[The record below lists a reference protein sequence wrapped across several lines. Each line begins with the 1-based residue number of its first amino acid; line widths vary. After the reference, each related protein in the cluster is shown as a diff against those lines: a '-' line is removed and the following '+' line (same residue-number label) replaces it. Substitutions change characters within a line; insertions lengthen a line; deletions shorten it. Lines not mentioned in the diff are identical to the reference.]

1 MARKMMCAICND
13 AIPEDDTTVLRVMVK
28 PPAKGGVATP
38 AVDVSVDVCSTAC
51 LREYLEKGRAMKDL
65 GESLA
70 RWKNV
75 GAIPSGRRLP
85 P

>member
-1 MARKMMCAICND
+1 
-13 AIPEDDTTVLRVMVK
+13 
-28 PPAKGGVATP
+28 
-38 AVDVSVDVCSTAC
+38 VDVSVDVCSSAC
-51 LREYLEKGRAMKDL
+51 LREYLEKGLAMKDL